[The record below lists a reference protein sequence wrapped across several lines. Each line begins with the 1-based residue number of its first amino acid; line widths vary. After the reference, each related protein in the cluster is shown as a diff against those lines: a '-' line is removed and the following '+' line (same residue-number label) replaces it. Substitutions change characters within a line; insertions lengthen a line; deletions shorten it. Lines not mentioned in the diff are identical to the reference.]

1 MAAEGAQA
9 GEATKRQGSAQEGL
23 GHHQRRERARGRPP
37 QALVLGTDFLQAQWC
52 HFHEETLP
60 SVPDRT
66 TGACHE
72 PIATRGT

>member
-1 MAAEGAQA
+1 MAAEEAQA
-9 GEATKRQGSAQEGL
+9 GEATKHQGSAQEGR
-23 GHHQRRERARGRPP
+23 GYHQRQECARGKPP
-37 QALVLGTDFLQAQWC
+37 QALVLGTGFLQAQWC

-72 PIATRGT
+72 PIAIRGT